1 MAPARESLS
10 RLDAC
15 GRARR
20 NRRQNADPVA
30 NPRGAFSAAHPNHAA
45 AGIAGVLFGSLIS
58 GDWMRWLLGLSF
70 VGVAVWALFPDSYE
84 ESPQRIG
91 RFGAFTATLVA
102 FFLAEIG
109 DKTQI
114 ATIGV
119 AARFGQ
125 LYPVVLGTT

>member
-1 MAPARESLS
+1 
-10 RLDAC
+10 
-15 GRARR
+15 
-20 NRRQNADPVA
+20 
-30 NPRGAFSAAHPNHAA
+30 NHAA

-91 RFGAFTATLVA
+91 RVGAFTATLVA
-102 FFLAEIG
+102 VFLAEIR

-114 ATIGV
+114 AAVRLPGAVWATIPGRARHDARHV
-119 AARFGQ
+119 ARQ
-125 LYPVVLGTT
+125 YSRRVYR